1 MSAPAPWAEPATPA
15 ELAAAVRAA
24 PRVVVAG
31 AGTKPRL
38 SAVSNEWRRI
48 GTRRLAGMVEYEPS
62 EFTFTAR
69 AGTPVAEVAAELA
82 AKGQY
87 LPFDPLF
94 AAAGAT
100 LGGTVAAGLNGPGRF
115 RYGGLRDFLLG
126 VTLVDGEGRL
136 LRLGGRVVKNAAG
149 FDVPKFLVGSA
160 GRFAALAEVTFKVFP
175 RPPAVRT
182 LRLSADGLPAQ
193 VALLTALSGGRWEPD
208 ALDAPLGGPGVLVR
222 LAAPEAALDA
232 LAADILARWPG
243 VVLPADEAAAL
254 WAGVNA
260 FAWAHPEGT
269 WLKVPVTPAG
279 LPDLAS
285 RLRNVADA
293 RGWLSAGGNL
303 AYLSLP
309 AGVPLPDLGRPALTL
324 RGDAPLWPGAGPRP
338 DVLRAVKAA
347 LDPVNR
353 FPGLDD

>member
-1 MSAPAPWAEPATPA
+1 MSTAAPWAEPATPA
-15 ELAAAVRAA
+15 ELAEAVRAA
-24 PRVVVAG
+24 PRVVITG

-38 SAVSNEWRRI
+38 SEVSTKWVRI
-48 GTRRLAGMVEYEPS
+48 STRRLTGMVEYEPS

-69 AGTPVAEVAAELA
+69 AGTPVAAVAAELA

-87 LPFDPLF
+87 LPFDPVL

-115 RYGGLRDFLLG
+115 RYGGLRDFILG

-182 LRLSADGLPAQ
+182 LRLAADGLPAQ
-193 VALLTALSGGRWEPD
+193 IALLKALARGRWEAD
-208 ALDAPLGGPGVLVR
+208 ALDAPLGAPGVLIR
-222 LAAPEAALDA
+222 LAAPDDALDA
-232 LAADILARWPG
+232 LSSEILARWSG
-243 VVLPADEAAAL
+243 VVLPAGEADVL
-254 WAGVNA
+254 WARANA
-260 FAWAHPEGT
+260 LGWAHPEGT
-269 WLKVPVTPAG
+269 WLKVPVTPAA
-279 LPDLAS
+279 LPDLAE
-285 RLRNVADA
+285 RLRNVPDA
-293 RGWLSAGGNL
+293 RGWFSAGGNL
-303 AYLSLP
+303 AYVSLP
-309 AGVPLPDLGRPALTL
+309 AGALCPDLGRLALTL
-324 RGDAPLWPGAGPRP
+324 RGNAPLWPGAGPRP
-338 DVLRAVKAA
+338 DVLRAIKAA